1 MVCKAGGVVVHFIL
15 CIYAMLMIGNVVDE
29 YFVPSLE
36 IIAEGRRSLLP
47 IIAFYGTS
55 VTIFFFIYFQ

>member
-1 MVCKAGGVVVHFIL
+1 MTESGGVVVHFIL

-36 IIAEGRRSLLP
+36 IIAEGKQHLSLSP
-47 IIAFYGTS
+47 PHD
-55 VTIFFFIYFQ
+55 